1 MGHLQ
6 VKASLFAAGCLCELS
21 EDFACV
27 VLVKLN
33 NMITSLTT
41 SFDAKLVAARAFS
54 KMGYSSLIASRAYKV
69 AYFFHAHTYLCKH
82 VRHLFFSSLLE
93 SIPNIVKADLISLE
107 V

>member
-33 NMITSLTT
+33 NMITSSTT

-54 KMGYSSLIASRAYKV
+54 KMGCSSLVANRAYKV
-69 AYFFHAHTYLCKH
+69 ACFFHAHTYLCKH
-82 VRHLFFSSLLE
+82 VRHFFFSSLLE